1 MKRWFIPIALAA
13 VLFMTACTPHSR
25 TEQPQ
30 TDAAAENS
38 AIPQE
43 VWAGSA
49 VYEVI
54 PLVPDAGPHAGE
66 TLIHNEFIPAGFFTT
81 QEEIIFND
89 WDPDAYAC
97 YTESF
102 DWDGNHLGR
111 SVDVQPE
118 PLALLEDI
126 RADGTRLYVEND
138 LEETCIMTLTTPE
151 GKPTVSYTMPENPGY
166 FSLYAFCG
174 EYIAVAFQETLQLY
188 DMSLQPVQEYTVPKE
203 IDILYDIWNGRLY
216 YQDWYGE
223 IWSLDPEIGG
233 VRQEADFVQVDG
245 WRSGPQNRQH
255 MDFDGHIYDA
265 QEDGIFRYTADA
277 DGIYQKPETD
287 APFLAWEPSG
297 LRLRDVE
304 VLSVLDGDH
313 FFVRFSGLVD
323 EKAVYAVLRKTD
335 EQWKEKQNVT
345 MMLFDMK
352 LAETLRTAAYVF
364 NRENREYRI
373 TILESDLK
381 TADPE
386 VAEVVF
392 REFSEGRVPDL
403 LVCNE
408 DMESLYLQLD
418 RQGYLTNL
426 SAFAPRLT
434 GSAKAAV
441 SGANGMKRVPVHIWY
456 NTLAAAD
463 TNGGL
468 SSLTAE
474 TLLELAA
481 SLREGDLLFS
491 DQVYD
496 RLYPVLQSCFVDPA
510 AGKCHFDTPEFRAF
524 LEILQN
530 REAYFSADASIFAE
544 QYTQMLA
551 YQFTDTMLMEDI
563 RSDRVRLVHLPLY
576 NYKALGAA
584 KIAFGERPFS
594 ICGYPGVMAV
604 PQFVTSLALPEAA
617 SCPEGAKA
625 FLEFLLSDAVQTS
638 SRVVEHAFP
647 VTGSAVDKL
656 LETDWFI
663 FALQFHEEEEN
674 GRLYTSAFVD
684 AAEKSTRPDREL
696 WELYAGNGSMQYTI
710 VEYTPSDKAMLRAL
724 LDSPGAGQ
732 INDPVL
738 QEIIMEEIS
747 AWRSGDRTMEDT
759 IRVLQ
764 SRAGTYLA
772 EQSSTRGSGG

>member
-1 MKRWFIPIALAA
+1 MKYRFPSIVLSAL
-13 VLFMTACTPHSR
+13 LFLTACSPH
-25 TEQPQ
+25 TDIEQLE
-30 TDAAAENS
+30 TDTAADPAV
-38 AIPQE
+38 PQE
-43 VWAGSA
+43 VWAGSD

-54 PLVPDAGPHAGE
+54 PLVPDAGPHTGE

-81 QEEIIFND
+81 EEEIIFKD
-89 WDPDAYAC
+89 WDKEAYAC
-97 YTESF
+97 YIESF

-118 PLALLEDI
+118 PLALLKDI

-151 GKPTVSYTMPENPGY
+151 GKPTASYTMPENPGY
-166 FSLYAFCG
+166 FTLYAFCG

-188 DMSLQPVQEYTVPKE
+188 DMSLQPVKEYTVPKE

-223 IWSLDPEIGG
+223 IWSLDPENGG
-233 VRQEADFVQVDG
+233 VRQATDFVQIDG

-255 MDFDGHIYDA
+255 MDFAGNIYDA
-265 QEDGIFRYTADA
+265 QAGGIFRYTADA
-277 DGIYQKPETD
+277 NGVYQKPETD

-297 LRLRDVE
+297 LRLSDVE
-304 VLSVLDGDH
+304 ILSVLDGDH

-364 NRENREYRI
+364 NRENKEYRI
-373 TILESDLK
+373 TILESNLK

-386 VAEVVF
+386 VSEVVF
-392 REFSEGRVPDL
+392 TEFSEGRVPDL
-403 LVCNE
+403 LVFNE
-408 DMESLYLQLD
+408 DMESLYLNLD
-418 RQGYLTNL
+418 KQGYLTDL
-426 SAFAPRLT
+426 SEFAPQLT

-441 SGANGMKRVPVHIWY
+441 SGGSGMKRVPIHIWY
-456 NTLAAAD
+456 NTLAAAVD
-463 TNGGL
+463 TDRQPAT
-468 SSLTAE
+468 LTAE
-474 TLLELAA
+474 TLVKLAA
-481 SLREGDLLFS
+481 TLREEDLLFS
-491 DQVYD
+491 DQVYE
-496 RLYPVLQSCFVDPA
+496 RLYPVIQSGFVDKA

-530 REAYFSADASIFAE
+530 RDKYFSADASIFAE

-576 NYKALGAA
+576 NYKALGVA

-594 ICGYPGVMAV
+594 LCGYPGVMAV

-625 FLEFLLSDAVQTS
+625 FLEFLLSDTVQTS

-696 WELYAGNGSMQYTI
+696 WEPYAESGSMQYTI
-710 VEYTPSDKAMLRAL
+710 VEYTPTDKEMLRAL
-724 LDSPGAGQ
+724 LDNPGAGQ

-759 IRVLQ
+759 VRVLQ
-764 SRAGTYLA
+764 SRVGTYLA
-772 EQSSTRGSGG
+772 E